1 MPFEYYWYT
10 ENNLMGK
17 GITITAGIIL
27 ALHGLVHL
35 MGWVA
40 YWPLADIADLPY
52 KTTLFNGTWNLGDGG
67 MRIFSVLW
75 AIAAL
80 GFVTAGVGLI
90 TGQGWTA
97 QALAFSALLSLV
109 ITALDWGVAFRGTVI
124 DVIVLVALL
133 VVPRLQMLTPLT
145 Q

>member
-17 GITITAGIIL
+17 GMTITAGIIL

-75 AIAAL
+75 LIVAL
-80 GFVTAGVGLI
+80 GFVAAAIGVL
-90 TGQGWTA
+90 TRQPWTA
-97 QALAFSALLSLV
+97 QVLVSATLLSLV
-109 ITALDWGVAFRGTVI
+109 ITGLDWGIAFLGTAI
-124 DVIVLVALL
+124 DGVVLAALL
-133 VVPRLQMLTPLT
+133 VVPRIRSLALLT